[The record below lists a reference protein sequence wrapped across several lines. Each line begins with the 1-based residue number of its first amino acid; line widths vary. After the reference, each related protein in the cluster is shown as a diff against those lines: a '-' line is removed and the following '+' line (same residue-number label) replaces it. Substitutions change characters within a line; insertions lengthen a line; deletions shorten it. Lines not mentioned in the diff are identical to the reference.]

1 MYSLTFL
8 IFASFAFALV
18 LTPLIRNLAHRWE
31 LVDRPDHARKL
42 HTSPI
47 PRVGGVAIVFSY
59 LLSFAALLLLPLS
72 AVHLIRG
79 GLPLVARIAPAVLL
93 VFALGLWD
101 DLRNLKPWP
110 KFLGQALAAAM
121 VYAAGIHVQGFAGF
135 ALPAWVTLPATIF
148 WLVLCTN
155 AINLIDG
162 VDGLAAGVG
171 VFATA
176 TTLLAALLQHNVDLA
191 LAVAPLLGCLLGFL
205 RYNFNPATIFLGDS
219 GSLIVGFMLG
229 CCSIIWSQKSATILG
244 MTAPLLAL
252 AIPLLDTALAV
263 VRRFL
268 RGKPIFT
275 ADRGHI
281 HHRLLDR
288 GLTPRRVA
296 LIIYGGCGLFAG
308 LALLMM
314 NGGFQGFVILLFC
327 VATWIGIQHLGYVEF
342 GVAGR
347 MFVEGAF
354 RRHLNTNIALKVLQE
369 RLSDAAT
376 PDDCWAVIQ
385 DSAKDFGFQTV
396 DMSLAGRV
404 YHYRNGG
411 CPERS
416 WLIRISLSSADFVE
430 LTREFD
436 TPAEHSVVAPY
447 ADTVRRTMEAKLVSF
462 PSRRAAGAAG

>member
-8 IFASFAFALV
+8 IFASFLFALV
-18 LTPLIRNLAHRWE
+18 LTPLTRNLARRRG
-31 LVDRPDHARKL
+31 LVDQPDHARKL
-42 HTSPI
+42 HSAPI
-47 PRVGGVAIVFSY
+47 PRVGGIAIAVSY
-59 LLSFAALLLLPLS
+59 LLSFAVLLVLPLK
-72 AVHLIRG
+72 AVYLIEG
-79 GLPLVARIAPAVLL
+79 GLPLTARIVPAVLL
-93 VFALGLWD
+93 IFALGLWD
-101 DLRNLKPWP
+101 DLRNLKPWQ
-110 KFLGQALAAAM
+110 KFLGQVLAAA
-121 VYAAGIHVQGFAGF
+121 VVFAAGVHVQGFGGIP
-135 ALPAWVTLPATIF
+135 LPYWFTLPATIF

-252 AIPLLDTALAV
+252 AIPLLDTALAI

-296 LIIYGGCGLFAG
+296 LIIYGSCGLFAG
-308 LALLMM
+308 LAVLMM
-314 NGGFQGFVILLFC
+314 ERGFEGFVILLFC
-327 VATWIGIQHLGYVEF
+327 VAAWIGIQHLGYVEF

-347 MFVEGAF
+347 MFIEGAF
-354 RRHLNTNIALKVLQE
+354 RRQLNTNIALKVLQE
-369 RLSDAAT
+369 RLSGAAT

-404 YHYRNGG
+404 YQYRNGG

-416 WLIRISLSSADFVE
+416 WLVRIPLSSTDFVE

-447 ADTVRRTMEAKLVSF
+447 ADTVRRSMESKLADFSRVRVS
-462 PSRRAAGAAG
+462 GAAG

>member
-1 MYSLTFL
+1 MF
-8 IFASFAFALV
+8 
-18 LTPLIRNLAHRWE
+18 
-31 LVDRPDHARKL
+31 
-42 HTSPI
+42 
-47 PRVGGVAIVFSY
+47 
-59 LLSFAALLLLPLS
+59 LPLK
-72 AVHLIRG
+72 AAHLVQG
-79 GLPLVARIAPAVLL
+79 GLPLAARIAPALL
-93 VFALGLWD
+93 FVFALGLWD
-101 DLRNLKPWP
+101 DLRNLRPWQ
-110 KFLGQALAAAM
+110 KFLGQALAAAI
-121 VYAAGIHVQGFAGF
+121 VFSAGIHVQGFGGI
-135 ALPAWVTLPATIF
+135 ALPNWVTLPATIF

-176 TTLLAALLQHNVDLA
+176 TTLLAALLQRNMDLA
-191 LAVAPLLGCLLGFL
+191 LAVAPLLGCLIGFL

-219 GSLIVGFMLG
+219 GSLVVGFMLG

-252 AIPLLDTALAV
+252 AIPLLDTALAII
-263 VRRFL
+263 RRFL
-268 RGKPIFT
+268 RRKPIFT
-275 ADRGHI
+275 ADHGHI
-281 HHRLLDR
+281 HHRLLDQ

-296 LIIYGGCGLFAG
+296 LIIYGSCGLFAG

-314 NGGFQGFVILLFC
+314 NGRFEGLVILLFC
-327 VATWIGIQHLGYVEF
+327 VAAWIGIQHLGYVEF

-354 RRHLNTNIALKVLQE
+354 RRHLNTNVALQVLQN

-376 PDDCWAVIQ
+376 PDDCWTVIQ
-385 DSAKDFGFQTV
+385 NSAKDFGFQTV

-404 YHYRNGG
+404 YRYRNGG

-416 WLIRISLSSADFVE
+416 WLIRIPLSSTDFVE

-447 ADTVRRTMEAKLVSF
+447 ADTVRRTMETKLAAF
-462 PSRRAAGAAG
+462 PHEHAMVAAG